1 MDQSFDS
8 IFVFLSGNEIVW
20 VSLPFF
26 PFISKQRLF
35 ILFQRANPPWAMKIA
50 CNSDGYSFGFS
61 ELFTAEVWV
70 ESISNPSI
78 LGSSERFS
86 EFVFLSFL
94 QAEMDS
100 KMASR
105 KMNFFMMIGFW
116 FLKSKKA
123 SRLWEAFFERF
134 GKFRSLDAGRRMT

>member
-8 IFVFLSGNEIVW
+8 IFAFLSGNEIVW

-35 ILFQRANPPWAMKIA
+35 ILFQRANPPWAVIIA

-70 ESISNPSI
+70 ESICISSI
-78 LGSSERFS
+78 IGSSERFS

-94 QAEMDS
+94 QAERES
-100 KMASR
+100 KMASN
-105 KMNFFMMIGFW
+105 KISFFIKVGFLV
-116 FLKSKKA
+116 F
-123 SRLWEAFFERF
+123 
-134 GKFRSLDAGRRMT
+134 